1 MCAHGDVFLS
11 VLPIR
16 ILNLKKKRI
25 KQKLNNM
32 DVKQL
37 TLPSVPVVWC
47 SAPNSSTTDKPMKF
61 ALQGIQLQGNVTEQQ
76 VLALRKL
83 VNAAAEGRLLLPS
96 DGDIVLLDCGI
107 VIGSMIV
114 QKQHQ
119 QEHNENIEET
129 QQHEQ
134 QKEFKPVTDGCISG
148 DVAIPLSPSSSY
160 ASSFTTTVDV
170 INNEHYCDVNCN
182 TNSCKVKQLLNG
194 ESVKKSDNEPP
205 DLFEPKYSIVSEP
218 NNLEILYDF
227 LCCAKCM
234 SDPTNSNCG
243 RNRNVNR
250 KTHEKFRSLKPKAK
264 IELPSNV
271 LNRNLH
277 QLRKLPLRPPYRK
290 VLRHNSASKK
300 SQKLGRSFKVVAAV
314 GIDSMPTY
322 AIVNKLMKKKQLAS
336 GTVAMNNLNGF
347 ANNSFTNE
355 NKHHTGSNGA
365 LNLHNSVKGI
375 DYKFKCIPKQ
385 QEPQQQQQYL
395 SKDNE
400 IVAIVNQCDAT
411 AINDRTYTAMSTIAA
426 AALITSIDC
435 NNASVDIDGKSTSS
449 KTNDLSTNSLEQR
462 QQNYNVS
469 LETISAHIVTTTTT
483 ATTTTATT
491 TKATMMTT
499 TPTTPSNSSSR
510 KTSFDSSCTL
520 SSMDS
525 GFIEMQNKLD
535 GITVVQLPNINNER
549 IQHHPKNTKA
559 PPIIVTE
566 ADDKFDECGQ
576 QDSNRLNVKECLNQ
590 SRNRRK
596 SYEEFKALF
605 GHQHKSSSAASEKI
619 QQPTTDIAGTIIQ
632 SVDKAK
638 TKSRRKSY
646 EEFKHL
652 VRDCDSNSLT
662 GDKTTAEINVS
673 KCSTIYDVVQRKQST
688 TVSPNMVTSSSGPAT
703 NKDDVF
709 KTNSKIYDKLLSYGT
724 IYDIMQ
730 KKNDIYTNDY
740 QKYDKYMTY
749 GTIYEI
755 MQRKSEEYDVF
766 QRKRTLSDKIMKR
779 GHQRVCSNGKF
790 AGSINLGTI
799 YDMLHRRQNSDS
811 GVSVNSAA
819 STIPPTAKYGSDRK
833 YGKIYDII
841 QTEKSDGSPFMAA
854 DRKLRNRFSVNKV
867 AEDVS
872 AGHEVTVQ
880 MPNEYS
886 EPKSPIPGAVP
897 KKQTRMRRFSNIL
910 SYTPKVINENKSLPK
925 SIPEDVSVPVTAD
938 AHINATGDTDGSLLS
953 PINVKS
959 VTGNAEKPISFDDL
973 YSRINKLMKNE
984 PKVLV
989 ESSKSNRCIDLVS
1002 NNDKIVQW
1010 QSDNERKMSTHQLA
1024 MLPPPSLAS
1033 SKRALLKKSKS
1044 RRLSEFTRGE
1054 FLNEK
1059 S

>member
-1 MCAHGDVFLS
+1 
-11 VLPIR
+11 
-16 ILNLKKKRI
+16 
-25 KQKLNNM
+25 M

-47 SAPNSSTTDKPMKF
+47 SAPNSSTTDKPTKF

-114 QKQHQ
+114 QKQQQQ
-119 QEHNENIEET
+119 QEHNENIEVK
-129 QQHEQ
+129 QQQ

-160 ASSFTTTVDV
+160 FPSSFTTTVDV
-170 INNEHYCDVNCN
+170 INNEHCCDVNC
-182 TNSCKVKQLLNG
+182 TNSCKVKQLFIG
-194 ESVKKSDNEPP
+194 ESVKRSDNEPP
-205 DLFEPKYSIVSEP
+205 DLFEPKYSIVTEP
-218 NNLEILYDF
+218 NNLEILYEF

-243 RNRNVNR
+243 RNRNVDR
-250 KTHEKFRSLKPKAK
+250 ITHEKFRSLKPKAK
-264 IELPSNV
+264 IELPSTV
-271 LNRNLH
+271 HNRNLY
-277 QLRKLPLRPPYRK
+277 QLRKLPLRPPYHK
-290 VLRHNSASKK
+290 VLRHNSTSKK
-300 SQKLGRSFKVVAAV
+300 SQKLGRSFKVAATVV

-322 AIVNKLMKKKQLAS
+322 AIVNKLMKNKQLAR
-336 GTVAMNNLNGF
+336 GTVAINNLNGNS
-347 ANNSFTNE
+347 NNSFTNAKQPY
-355 NKHHTGSNGA
+355 NGSGAA

-375 DYKFKCIPKQ
+375 DYKFQYIPKQ
-385 QEPQQQQQYL
+385 QEPLQQQQQYL
-395 SKDNE
+395 SKDNK
-400 IVAIVNQCDAT
+400 IVTTVNQCDAT
-411 AINDRTYTAMSTIAA
+411 PVNDKTYTGSTIAV

-435 NNASVDIDGKSTSS
+435 NNALVDINGKSTPS
-449 KTNDLSTNSLEQR
+449 KTNDLSTNSLEQL
-462 QQNYNVS
+462 QKNHNLL
-469 LETISAHIVTTTTT
+469 LETITVHTVPTI
-483 ATTTTATT
+483 TATT
-491 TKATMMTT
+491 TKTASTMTT
-499 TPTTPSNSSSR
+499 TTTPSSPSNSSSR

-535 GITVVQLPNINNER
+535 GNTVAQVPNINNKR
-549 IQHHPKNTKA
+549 AQSGNNSTA

-566 ADDKFDECGQ
+566 ADDKFDECCQ
-576 QDSNRLNVKECLNQ
+576 QDSNRLCLNQ

-605 GHQHKSSSAASEKI
+605 GHQNKLSSATSEKN
-619 QQPTTDIAGTIIQ
+619 QPLTTDIAGTVIQ
-632 SVDKAK
+632 SMDTAN

-652 VRDCDSNSLT
+652 VRDCDANVMSAE
-662 GDKTTAEINVS
+662 KTTAESIGN
-673 KCSTIYDVVQRKQST
+673 KCGTIYDVVQRKQSAT
-688 TVSPNMVTSSSGPAT
+688 ISPNNVTSSSGVAT

-779 GHQRVCSNGKF
+779 GHQRVYSNGKF

-811 GVSVNSAA
+811 GVSVNSSS
-819 STIPPTAKYGSDRK
+819 STVTSTAKSGSDRK
-833 YGKIYDII
+833 YSKIYDII
-841 QTEKSDGSPFMAA
+841 QTEKSDGSPFVTGNK
-854 DRKLRNRFSVNKV
+854 KLRNRFSVNKV
-867 AEDVS
+867 QEDAN
-872 AGHEVTVQ
+872 AGHAPQVAAQ
-880 MPNEYS
+880 LPNEYS
-886 EPKSPIPGAVP
+886 EPKSPIPGVQP

-910 SYTPKVINENKSLPK
+910 SYTPKVINENKSHPK
-925 SIPEDVSVPVTAD
+925 SIPEDVSVSTDERSHANVAD
-938 AHINATGDTDGSLLS
+938 IEVLTLTPIDAKSITVNAQK
-953 PINVKS
+953 PIN
-959 VTGNAEKPISFDDL
+959 FDDL
-973 YSRINKLMKNE
+973 YSRINKLLKNE
-984 PKVLV
+984 SKMLV
-989 ESSKSNRCIDLVS
+989 ESGKSNRLIDLVS

-1010 QSDNERKMSTHQLA
+1010 QCDNERKMSAHHQLA
-1024 MLPPPSLAS
+1024 MVPPPSLVS